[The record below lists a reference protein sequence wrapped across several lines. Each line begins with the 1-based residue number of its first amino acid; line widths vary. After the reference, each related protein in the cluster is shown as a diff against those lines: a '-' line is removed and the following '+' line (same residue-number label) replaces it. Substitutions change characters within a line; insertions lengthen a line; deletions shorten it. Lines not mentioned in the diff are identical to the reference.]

1 MKRIF
6 FFTACTALLAAC
18 APTAVNTASAPT
30 ATAEVRSIQTIRLP
44 MGYIPNVQFAPF
56 YVAAEKGYFKEEGI
70 AVEFDYKFET
80 DGVALVGAGELP
92 FSLVSGEQVPLA
104 RAQGLPVVYAMAWWH
119 GYPVAVA
126 ALEESG
132 IHTVE
137 DLKGKKV
144 GIPIL
149 AGASYVGFRALLNTA
164 GIGEEEVTLEVIGYN
179 QVEALVGGQVD
190 AAVVYANNEPVQLAA
205 RGYTVDVIRVAD
217 FLDLASNGLLTNEKT
232 IAEDPGLVRGMIRAV
247 LRAVK
252 DVIADPDEAY
262 RICRK
267 YVEGLAED
275 DPIQKQV
282 LVETLAFWKS
292 DKPGW
297 SDLAAWQNMEAT
309 LRSMGLLTGE
319 MDITRAFTNDFL
331 PA

>member
-6 FFTACTALLAAC
+6 FIISLGTALLAAC
-18 APTAVNTASAPT
+18 APAAEKPALQAV
-30 ATAEVRSIQTIRLP
+30 RLP

-56 YVAAEKGYFKEEGI
+56 YVAAEKGYFKGEGI

-119 GYPVAVA
+119 GFPVAVA
-126 ALEESG
+126 ALEDSG
-132 IHTVE
+132 IRTVQ

-149 AGASYVGFRALLNTA
+149 AGASYVGLRALLNSA
-164 GIGEEEVTLEVIGYN
+164 GVKEQEVTLDVIGYN

-190 AAVVYANNEPVQLAA
+190 AAVVYANNEPIQLTA
-205 RGYTVDVIRVAD
+205 RGYKVNVIRVAD
-217 FLDLASNGLLTNEKT
+217 FVDLASNGLLTNEKT
-232 IAEDPGLVRGMIRAV
+232 IAEKPELVRGMIRAI
-247 LRAVK
+247 LRAVE
-252 DVIADPDEAY
+252 DTVADPDAAY
-262 RICRK
+262 TICRK
-267 YVEGLAED
+267 YVEGLAEN

-282 LVETLAFWKS
+282 LAATLAFWKA
-292 DKPGW
+292 DKPGY
-297 SDLAAWQNMEAT
+297 SDLAAWQNMEST

-319 MDITRAFTNDFL
+319 MDITKAFTNTFL
-331 PA
+331 PG

>member
-1 MKRIF
+1 MKRVF
-6 FFTACTALLAAC
+6 FIISLCTTLMAAC
-18 APTAVNTASAPT
+18 APAEKPALQAV
-30 ATAEVRSIQTIRLP
+30 RLP

-56 YVAAEKGYFKEEGI
+56 YVAAEKGYFNEEGI
-70 AVEFDYKFET
+70 TVEFDYKFET

-119 GYPVAVA
+119 GFPVAVA
-126 ALEESG
+126 ALEDSG
-132 IHTVE
+132 IRTVQ
-137 DLKGKKV
+137 DLKGKKI

-149 AGASYVGFRALLNTA
+149 AGASYVGFRALLNSA
-164 GIGEEEVTLEVIGYN
+164 GVTEEEVTLDVIGYN

-190 AAVVYANNEPVQLAA
+190 AAVVYANNEPIQLAA
-205 RGYTVDVIRVAD
+205 RGYKVNVIRVAD
-217 FLDLASNGLLTNEKT
+217 FVDLASNGLLTNEKT
-232 IAEDPGLVRGMIRAV
+232 IAEKPELVRGMIRAI
-247 LRAVK
+247 LRAVE
-252 DVIADPDEAY
+252 DTVTDPDAAY
-262 RICRK
+262 TICRK

-282 LVETLAFWKS
+282 LAATLAFWKA
-292 DKPGW
+292 DKPGY

-319 MDITRAFTNDFL
+319 MDITKAFTNEFL
-331 PA
+331 PG

>member
-1 MKRIF
+1 MKRFIF
-6 FFTACTALLAAC
+6 FVLCATLLAAC
-18 APTAVNTASAPT
+18 APVAGDSTPRAV
-30 ATAEVRSIQTIRLP
+30 RLP

-56 YVAAEKGYFKEEGI
+56 YVAADKGYFQEEGI
-70 AVEFDYKFET
+70 AIEFDYRIET

-92 FSLVSGEQVPLA
+92 FAMVSGEQVPLA
-104 RAQGLPVVYAMAWWH
+104 RAQGLPVVYAMAWWN

-132 IHTVE
+132 IRTVE

-164 GIGEEEVTLEVIGYN
+164 GVEEEEVTLEVIGYN

-205 RGYTVDVIRVAD
+205 RGYKVNVIRVVD
-217 FLDLASNGLLTNEKT
+217 FIDLASNGLLTNEET
-232 IAEDPGLVRGMIRAV
+232 IAGQPDLVRGMIRAI
-247 LRAVK
+247 LRGVDDAV
-252 DVIADPDEAY
+252 ADPEEAY

-267 YVEGLAED
+267 YIEGLAED
-275 DPIQKQV
+275 DPIQRQV

-297 SDLAAWQNMEAT
+297 SDLAAWQNMEAA
-309 LRSMGLLTGE
+309 LRSMGLLNAE
-319 MDITRAFTNDFL
+319 LDITRAFTNDFL
-331 PA
+331 PE

>member
-1 MKRIF
+1 MKRVFLIISLG
-6 FFTACTALLAAC
+6 TALLAAC
-18 APTAVNTASAPT
+18 APAAEKPALQAV
-30 ATAEVRSIQTIRLP
+30 RLP

-56 YVAAEKGYFKEEGI
+56 YVAAEKGYLKKEGI

-119 GYPVAVA
+119 GFPVAVA
-126 ALEESG
+126 ALEDSG
-132 IHTVE
+132 IRTVE

-149 AGASYVGFRALLNTA
+149 AGASYVGFRALLNSA
-164 GIGEEEVTLEVIGYN
+164 GVEEEEVTLDVIGYN

-190 AAVVYANNEPVQLAA
+190 AAVVYANNEPIQLAA
-205 RGYTVDVIRVAD
+205 RGYKVNVIRVAD
-217 FLDLASNGLLTNEKT
+217 FVDLASNGLLTNEKT
-232 IAEDPGLVRGMIRAV
+232 IAEKPELVRGMIRAI
-247 LRAVK
+247 LRAVG
-252 DVIADPDEAY
+252 DTVADPDAAY
-262 RICRK
+262 QICRK

-282 LVETLAFWKS
+282 LAATLAFWKA
-292 DKPGW
+292 DKPGR
-297 SDLAAWQNMEAT
+297 SELAAWQNMEAT
-309 LRSMGLLTGE
+309 LRSMGLLSGE
-319 MDITRAFTNDFL
+319 MDITKAFTNEFL
-331 PA
+331 PG